1 MRPDGAQ
8 RTVLTRGQDVTSTS
22 SSNLLSKIPGWVGFL
37 GLIVVGTAMVLT
49 GLVNNGLDR
58 PNTVG
63 FIVFGL
69 AAILIGG
76 LSWLAG
82 GTSAPKDVTG
92 KVGIRI
98 SIADVPFWAWLA
110 DIAAFVLAVILF
122 FALR

>member
-1 MRPDGAQ
+1 M
-8 RTVLTRGQDVTSTS
+8 TSTS

-76 LSWLAG
+76 LSWVAG

-98 SIADVPFWAWLA
+98 SIADVPSWAWLA